1 MCTFLS
7 TLPRK
12 SKTAGTEQQKR
23 NLALYLRECPD
34 NNGSKT
40 WYQFRLLN
48 FSAKNSNRDYPF
60 IARYVH
66 QKWGTNSKGF
76 RVVEKEVVCPVTKWV
91 EWEGNRYDD
100 CPICK
105 YAGQQY
111 GAWKESGFKDAD
123 SRKKNK
129 EFSRKFQ
136 GIIPVYVIN
145 DPTYAANNNKY
156 RVIILNDK
164 KVYDD
169 FVKRVEK
176 QLLKANCFNG
186 GKAVDCL
193 MHISMVEHVS
203 NEGQPNEYR
212 WKQKEI
218 DSICFLKAEK
228 AYELPAITRESIDAF
243 PFDDEYYVP
252 STAEDLKEFYDTY
265 ISVSLSSDDIDSDD
279 DEVPVY
285 DAPAKEVVKKT
296 NAVKSNAMS
305 NDTPNPEPETDEDLD
320 DLLSDPDDK
329 GLEVKDEPV
338 PDAAPSIEATKEEK
352 ADEVSLDEL
361 LKDIDD

>member
-34 NNGSKT
+34 DKGQKT

-48 FSAKNSNRDYPF
+48 FSAKNSTRDYPF

-66 QKWGTNSKGF
+66 QKWGTNSKGQ

-91 EWEGNRYDD
+91 DWEGNRYDD

-111 GAWKESGFKDAD
+111 GAWKESGFKDPDA
-123 SRKKNK
+123 RKKNK

-145 DPTYAANNNKY
+145 DPTYAANNNKFK
-156 RVIILNDK
+156 VIILNDK

-193 MHISMVEHVS
+193 MHISNVEHVS

-218 DSICFLKAEK
+218 DNICFLKAEK
-228 AYELPAITRESIDAF
+228 AYELPAITRQAIDAF
-243 PFDDEYYVP
+243 PFDDEYYIP
-252 STAEDLKEFYDTY
+252 STLEDLNEFYETY
-265 ISVSLSSDDIDSDD
+265 IRVSLSSDDIDSDD
-279 DEVPVY
+279 DEVKVY
-285 DAPAKEVVKKT
+285 DAPEKETVNKT
-296 NAVKSNAMS
+296 NSVTPTALS
-305 NDTPNPEPETDEDLD
+305 NDDIADDSTVDEADVD
-320 DLLSDPDDK
+320 ELLTDPDEK
-329 GLEVKDEPV
+329 GLEVKDS
-338 PDAAPSIEATKEEK
+338 AAEKPAEKIDDVSI
-352 ADEVSLDEL
+352 DDL
-361 LKDIDD
+361 LKDID